1 MNYKKVSENYVR
13 MEMCEMWNTGFEK
26 DQFQATGGNLK
37 LEQMQE

>member
-1 MNYKKVSENYVR
+1 MSEWK
-13 MEMCEMWNTGFEK
+13 CAKCGNTGFEK